1 MISPTGDNMFPLMED
16 LLTRTSKRQQALAS
30 NVANLDTPGYHS
42 KDFTFDEQLAS
53 ITMSATSGAHITPLE
68 NTASA
73 RMYEVGSPEKPNGN
87 NVDLEREMTE
97 ITKNGLQYITLV
109 QYLNQKIKTLR
120 SAISGGG
127 QG

>member
-42 KDFTFDEQLAS
+42 KDFSFDEQLAS
-53 ITMSATSGAHITPLE
+53 ITMSTTSGAHITPLE
-68 NTASA
+68 NTARA
-73 RMYEVGSPEKPNGN
+73 HMYEVDNPEKQNGN
-87 NVDLEREMTE
+87 NVNLEREMTE
-97 ITKNGLQYITLV
+97 ITKNGLQYITMV

-120 SAISGGG
+120 SAITGGG

>member
-42 KDFTFDEQLAS
+42 KDFSFDEQLAS
-53 ITMSATSGAHITPLE
+53 ITMSATSAAHITPLE
-68 NTASA
+68 NTTSA
-73 RMYEVGSPEKPNGN
+73 HMYEVGSPEKQNGN

-120 SAISGGG
+120 SAITGGG